1 MLSPSLE
8 DYLEEVY
15 RLSLNKK
22 EIRNK
27 DIADTLN
34 VSMPSVVK
42 GLKKLKSMG
51 YIRYEPYER
60 IEVLSKG
67 KRRGKF
73 LVERNRILREFVDVI
88 GSKCDEKAEAEAM
101 EHYLCISTIKSIE
114 KLVSFFDE
122 NSDIKRKFREYKVK
136 SILEDDDIEYR

>member
-27 DIADTLN
+27 DIADILN

-42 GLKKLKSMG
+42 GLKKLNEMS
-51 YIRYEPYER
+51 YIKYEPYEK
-60 IEVLSKG
+60 IEVLEKG
-67 KRRGKF
+67 KRKGKF
-73 LVERNRILREFVDVI
+73 LVERNKILREFIDTI
-88 GSKCDEKAEAEAM
+88 GSSCDAKAEAEAM
-101 EHYLCISTIKSIE
+101 EHYLCIDTIRSIE
-114 KLVSFFDE
+114 KLINFLD
-122 NSDIKRKFREYKVK
+122 NNPKIKKQFNEYSSE
-136 SILEDDDIEYR
+136 SILDEEDLEYR

>member
-51 YIRYEPYER
+51 YIKYEPYEK
-60 IEVLSKG
+60 IEVLEKG
-67 KRRGKF
+67 KRKGKF
-73 LVERNRILREFVDVI
+73 LVERNRILRHFVDVI

-114 KLVSFFDE
+114 KLVSFFTE
-122 NSDIKRKFREYKVK
+122 NPEIEEKFRNYNIK

>member
-27 DIADTLN
+27 DIADTLD

-42 GLKKLKSMG
+42 GLKKLKEMD
-51 YIRYEPYER
+51 YIKYEPYEK
-60 IEVLSKG
+60 IEVLEKG
-67 KRRGKF
+67 KRKGKF
-73 LVERNRILREFVDVI
+73 LVERNKILREFVNII
-88 GSKCDEKAEAEAM
+88 GSSCDEKAEAEAM
-101 EHYLCISTIKSIE
+101 EHYLCIDTIRSIE
-114 KLVSFFDE
+114 KLISFFDN
-122 NSDIKRKFREYKVK
+122 NSEIKNQFNEYNST
-136 SILEDDDIEYR
+136 SILDEDDLEYR